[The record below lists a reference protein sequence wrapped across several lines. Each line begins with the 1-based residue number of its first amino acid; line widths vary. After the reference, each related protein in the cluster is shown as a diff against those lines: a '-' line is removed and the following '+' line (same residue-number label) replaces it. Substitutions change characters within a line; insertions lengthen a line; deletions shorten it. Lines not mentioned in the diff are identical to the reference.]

1 MLNELYTIFDEI
13 ISHHDVYKVE
23 TIGDAYML
31 VSGVPQANGDRHAE
45 HIANC
50 ALEFLSAVLQF
61 TVPHLPDYTLRIRT
75 GELSLIHDK
84 TLSS

>member
-1 MLNELYTIFDEI
+1 
-13 ISHHDVYKVE
+13 VE

-75 GELSLIHDK
+75 GEFSLIHDK